1 VNKLRVLIVDDEEL
15 ARLRLRGLL
24 ADCTLPG
31 AEVVGEA
38 SSAAEAL
45 HKLASLD
52 VDVVLLDIQMPGP
65 DGMALA
71 ARLRSQPR
79 RPLVVFVTA
88 HAGHALQAFDID
100 AADYLT
106 KPVRRARLQEALV
119 RVTQRLGL
127 SPAGAAAAAA
137 PASDG
142 AGGGG
147 GGAAEQ
153 PVLVVSDRGRMQR
166 VPVSDILY
174 LKAELKYVTLRT
186 AAHAYV
192 LDDSLSDLEQRLG
205 DVMLRVHRNALVAR
219 SAVIRLERHCPTA
232 GDGPPGEADSEGW
245 AVQVEPT
252 HEWLAVSRRQLAMVR
267 ELLASDGV

>member
-1 VNKLRVLIVDDEEL
+1 VSKLRVLIVDDEEL

-38 SSAAEAL
+38 ASASEAL
-45 HKLASLD
+45 HKLAA
-52 VDVVLLDIQMPGP
+52 VEADVVLLDIQMPGP
-65 DGMALA
+65 DGLQLA
-71 ARLRSQPR
+71 ARLRAQTR

-119 RVTQRLGL
+119 RVAQRLGA
-127 SPAGAAAAAA
+127 PIAANGAEG
-137 PASDG
+137 PP
-142 AGGGG
+142 
-147 GGAAEQ
+147 EQ

-166 VPVSDILY
+166 VPVAEILY

-186 AAHAYV
+186 AEHAYV

-205 DVMLRVHRNALVAR
+205 DLMLRVHRNALVAR
-219 SAVIRLERHCPTA
+219 SAVTRLERHAPTVVDA
-232 GDGPPGEADSEGW
+232 HTGEADAEGW
-245 AVQVEPT
+245 AVKIEPT
-252 HEWLAVSRRQLAMVR
+252 HEWLAVSRRQLAAVR